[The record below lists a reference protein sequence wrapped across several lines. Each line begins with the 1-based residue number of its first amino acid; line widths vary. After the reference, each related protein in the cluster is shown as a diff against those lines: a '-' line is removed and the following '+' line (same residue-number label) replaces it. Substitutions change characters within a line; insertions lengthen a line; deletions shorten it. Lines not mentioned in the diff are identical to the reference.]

1 MSEDNKV
8 VNIHCREEDSQTWTA
23 ECNRQNNLPHIRVY
37 LTRPHHLKL
46 ADGSSLPA
54 FATVGVLVRYDVD
67 GGPKNA
73 TYWEAMRFVGGS
85 EAFEVA
91 FANDHI
97 RRLTPE
103 V

>member
-1 MSEDNKV
+1 MEDNKV
-8 VNIHCREEDSQTWTA
+8 VNVHPRERDSQTWTA
-23 ECNRQNNLPHIRVY
+23 ECNRNNNLPHIRAYFTRSHQVK
-37 LTRPHHLKL
+37 LT
-46 ADGSSLPA
+46 DGRTLPSY
-54 FATVGVLVRYDVD
+54 ATVGVLVRYDVD

-73 TYWEAMRFVGGS
+73 TYWEASRFVGGS
-85 EAFEVA
+85 DAFDVA